1 MSEQPRHDETSTVGD
16 LRRDVARFVDER
28 DWRQFHDAKN
38 LTASIAIEA
47 AELMEHFQWVRSDEV
62 DAPLRAP
69 GVRDAVRDEL
79 ADVLSY
85 ALSLANALDIDVTTA
100 VREKLAKNARKYPAE
115 DYRGRWRAE

>member
-62 DAPLRAP
+62 DAHLRAP